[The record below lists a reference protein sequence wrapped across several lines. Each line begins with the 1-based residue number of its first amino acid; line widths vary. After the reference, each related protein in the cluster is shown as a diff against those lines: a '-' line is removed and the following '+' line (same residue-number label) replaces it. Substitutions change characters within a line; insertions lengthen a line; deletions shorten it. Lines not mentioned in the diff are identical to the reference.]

1 MHILHIH
8 NLLIWI
14 TVRLRRIIMN
24 DPIVHAFCPVS
35 LLLNIECDIG
45 LIQGPGVRRGH
56 GRILICGVRK
66 EHRRILIC
74 GIRRGH
80 GQILICCHHIH
91 TNLHRGGHHAV
102 CHAGLHSGHWRGHHA
117 IHHASLHSGHCRGH
131 HGGHHAGLNYVHHV
145 PVIEVLL
152 LKGCMFKLSINSL
165 TTFLGSGGNEKL

>member
-1 MHILHIH
+1 
-8 NLLIWI
+8 
-14 TVRLRRIIMN
+14 MN

-91 TNLHRGGHHAV
+91 TNLHRGGHHAFVMPV
-102 CHAGLHSGHWRGHHA
+102 C
-117 IHHASLHSGHCRGH
+117 I
-131 HGGHHAGLNYVHHV
+131 
-145 PVIEVLL
+145 PVI
-152 LKGCMFKLSINSL
+152 KGVIFIMPVCCIPAIAGVIM
-165 TTFLGSGGNEKL
+165 GGIMPVCIPAIAGVIMGASCWSALCSSCSRD